1 MVRRTVFLVVAAAV
15 LAACAFPVAC
25 AGSYAADERR
35 SIATQ
40 IWEDIK
46 LRYSYFHDKGMNWD
60 EVGRVYIGAAEA
72 AESDRQFFAAIAGMV
87 RELRDGHSYVYEYP
101 QPLGGSHGSPAVELA
116 LIEGRP
122 VVVGVAEG
130 SDAEGLGVA
139 VGMEVLRVDGMDAG
153 QLLWELE
160 GGVTASTPWS
170 ARAIAARALLAGP
183 LDQDVEVELGD
194 GGGSVLRVRL
204 ARRSGTRR
212 KVDPIGA
219 AVLDGNIGYIRLASF
234 SFGVLGLGS
243 AKEFRKAFDAAME
256 VVRGCRALIID
267 VRGNGGGDDRLAGAC
282 AGRLLSEA
290 TDFPRFQFRV
300 VTLGKGWFTPVFRRS
315 VAPRGLWQF
324 RGPMVLCID
333 EQVFSSAEH
342 FVAGLHDSGRA
353 VTVGQTTAGSS
364 GNPVSREVAGFKYQ
378 ISRWREYRTTGEL
391 IEGRGVPADVE
402 VAPTLA
408 GVLAGRDEVL
418 EKAVEVA
425 INMSEIYLR

>member
-153 QLLWELE
+153 QLLRELE

-183 LDQDVEVELGD
+183 LDQDVEVELGTEAEACCGCGLRGGRARD
-194 GGGSVLRVRL
+194 GKSTRSAPRCWTGTSGTSGWHRSPSGCWALVR
-204 ARRSGTRR
+204 RRSSGRRSTRR
-212 KVDPIGA
+212 WRSSGA
-219 AVLDGNIGYIRLASF
+219 A
-234 SFGVLGLGS
+234 
-243 AKEFRKAFDAAME
+243 
-256 VVRGCRALIID
+256 
-267 VRGNGGGDDRLAGAC
+267 
-282 AGRLLSEA
+282 
-290 TDFPRFQFRV
+290 
-300 VTLGKGWFTPVFRRS
+300 
-315 VAPRGLWQF
+315 
-324 RGPMVLCID
+324 GP
-333 EQVFSSAEH
+333 
-342 FVAGLHDSGRA
+342 
-353 VTVGQTTAGSS
+353 
-364 GNPVSREVAGFKYQ
+364 
-378 ISRWREYRTTGEL
+378 
-391 IEGRGVPADVE
+391 
-402 VAPTLA
+402 
-408 GVLAGRDEVL
+408 
-418 EKAVEVA
+418 
-425 INMSEIYLR
+425 